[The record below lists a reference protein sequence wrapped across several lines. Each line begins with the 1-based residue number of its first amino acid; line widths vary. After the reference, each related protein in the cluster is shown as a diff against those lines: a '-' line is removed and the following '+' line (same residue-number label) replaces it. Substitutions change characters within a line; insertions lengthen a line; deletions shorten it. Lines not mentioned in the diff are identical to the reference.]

1 MSALLE
7 QAGKLASSF
16 TFRRFDGEVCD
27 SDGEDDDPCFSGV
40 MLRFLDFD
48 GDGELIGCRASN
60 ELLNITMKLLELGY
74 AESDI
79 RKIWGGNFFR
89 VMREVQSVNSNR
101 IKS

>member
-1 MSALLE
+1 MCLGNKGFINE
-7 QAGKLASSF
+7 EEEKASL
-16 TFRRFDGEVCD
+16 
-27 SDGEDDDPCFSGV
+27 SDAINHIDHIVQLVGPDHVGIGS
-40 MLRFLDFD
+40 DFD

-60 ELLNITMKLLELGY
+60 ELINITMKLLELGY
-74 AESDI
+74 TDQDI